1 MLVHVVLLVFFG
13 LNISIMEKRSKIVS
27 KYSRPRPFP
36 DLSYLLRRSKNNILT
51 IDWNWMLFYFPG
63 RDLDSLGRI
72 GEARKECRFLPLA
85 EEGVPPKK

>member
-1 MLVHVVLLVFFG
+1 
-13 LNISIMEKRSKIVS
+13 
-27 KYSRPRPFP
+27 
-36 DLSYLLRRSKNNILT
+36 
-51 IDWNWMLFYFPG
+51 MLFYFPG